1 MGNWKL
7 LVVDGKSHLVDLDSK
22 IVEIP
27 KFGRFPSKSIS
38 NQADNFN
45 FDFLGSKCS
54 LIEYSLVDLHS
65 NLRRG
70 PQIISPKDIAW
81 IVYKSG
87 LSTGDV
93 VVEAGSGSGALTLA
107 LAQAVA
113 PKGKVCTFE
122 SNSKH
127 IEIGKSNIDMSPWKN
142 LVEFHE
148 EELDANTDLIETSA
162 VILDLPNPQNLVA
175 WSRKSLKFGGLLICY
190 LPTINQVEVLLP
202 ELDTWSDVEIT
213 ETLQRSWRPHLPA
226 LRPESTILGH
236 TGFIVS
242 ARLFG

>member
-1 MGNWKL
+1 MSNWKL
-7 LVVDGKSHLVDLDSK
+7 FVVDGKSHLVDLDSK
-22 IVEIP
+22 IIDIP
-27 KFGRFPSKSIS
+27 KFGRFPSKSIP

-45 FDFLGSKCS
+45 FDFLGSQCS
-54 LIEYSLVDLHS
+54 LIEYSLVDVHS
-65 NLRRG
+65 SLRRG

-93 VVEAGSGSGALTLA
+93 VVEAGSGSAALTVA

-113 PKGKVCTFE
+113 PNGKVLTFE

-127 IEIGKSNIDMSPWKN
+127 IGIANSNIDMSPWKN
-142 LVEFHE
+142 LVEVHE
-148 EELDANTDLIETSA
+148 QELDANTDSIETSA
-162 VILDLPNPQNLVA
+162 VILDLPEPQKLVA

-190 LPTINQVEVLLP
+190 LPTINQVEVLLS

-213 ETLQRSWRPHLPA
+213 ETLQRSWRPNLSA
-226 LRPESTILGH
+226 LRPESNILGH

-242 ARLFG
+242 ARLFD